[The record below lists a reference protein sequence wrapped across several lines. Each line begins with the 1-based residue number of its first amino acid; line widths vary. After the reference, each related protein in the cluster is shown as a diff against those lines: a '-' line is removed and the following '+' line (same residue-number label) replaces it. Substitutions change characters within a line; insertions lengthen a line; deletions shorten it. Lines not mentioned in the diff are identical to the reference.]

1 MLSAQLLFRKIYR
14 EGIIVAAFLLPA
26 VGYVATFPQWQLDRL
41 IYDKLAPLTTPPLD
55 PRILL
60 ITIDDASISA
70 FGRWPWPRDLHARLL
85 EKLAPLTPEV
95 VLYDVIFTE
104 PDVNPEDDR
113 RLGAAMA
120 KVAHVVVP
128 ALREPSPAPGQPPRI
143 LPPIRPVFEGA
154 QAVGHIYVP
163 TSIDGVVRQIYLKE
177 GNAKEQLNL
186 LTWQAYA
193 ATFSP
198 AQQPLMPEIC
208 CATDLGRQWFGWNEV
223 LIPFSQKAS
232 ALPSVSFSSVLN
244 GEVPDE
250 VLRNRIILVGVT
262 ASGLGDRHPTPLSTS
277 GGNMPGMVLQA
288 HLLNGFLHQHL
299 IRATPIWINISLSI
313 LSVLAVLVMLSTFRL
328 RRTFLVCLG
337 MVLARLILTLILL
350 TLGWWSAPGAS
361 LAGCLATYL
370 FWSWRRL
377 NALVIYFGVELGR
390 MELEL
395 KGQPTLPQP
404 IFRGDELAGQ
414 AQALESMIAHLRS
427 SQRFIAQSLD
437 SLPLAIFVTDL
448 NGQVLLANLN
458 AATLEG
464 NHGSLSSSLIGRDI
478 FKILGELECQ
488 PDPTAP
494 QCIPSWAQNVNSI
507 ERLAGQTIHTPS
519 KRIFKMQLAP
529 LDSEKSER
537 TGWLLALIEFT
548 VEHLA
553 QEQRNSMLRFL
564 SHDLRAPQSAI
575 LALLEMQQKAK
586 EPMPVGEL
594 RRHIEQQVRRTLS
607 LTDGFMELDE
617 AKSKPL
623 ILEPVFMGA
632 IVLDAIDQAWLPA
645 QRKGIRIKQRFID
658 DEACVVSGSREL
670 LVRAVFNLLENAIK
684 YSGQNTTVYI
694 ELMMQ
699 ASAIV
704 LTIRDEGQGIAEE
717 DLPHLF
723 DEFRQFGT
731 GNKRGN
737 GYGLGMAFVSSVM
750 QRHSARIECT
760 SLLGAGTTFI
770 LFFEVV
776 NTFPEFDE
784 QSLADR
790 QGKIG

>member
-1 MLSAQLLFRKIYR
+1 MLSAQLLFRKTLQ
-14 EGIIVAAFLLPA
+14 EGIIIALLLLPT
-26 VGYVATFPQWQLDRL
+26 VGYVATFSQWQLDRL
-41 IYDKLAPLTTPPLD
+41 IYDKLALLMSSPLD

-60 ITIDDASISA
+60 ITIDDASINA
-70 FGRWPWPRDLHARLL
+70 IGRWPWTRDLHTQLL
-85 EKLAPLTPEV
+85 EKLAPLTPTV

-104 PDVNPEDDR
+104 PDSNPETDR

-128 ALREPSPAPGQPPRI
+128 TLREANPVLDQAPRFLSPI
-143 LPPIRPVFEGA
+143 KPVLEGA

-163 TSIDGVVRQIYLKE
+163 TGIDGVVRQVYLKE
-177 GNAKEQLNL
+177 GNAEGQRNL

-193 ATFSP
+193 ATFAP
-198 AQQPLMPEIC
+198 DQQPVMPEIC
-208 CATDLGRQWFGWNEV
+208 CARDLGGQWFGWNEV
-223 LIPFSQKAS
+223 LIPFSKKPS
-232 ALPSVSFSSVLN
+232 SVPSVSFSSVLN

-250 VLRNRIILVGVT
+250 LLRNRIILVGVT

-277 GGNMPGMVLQA
+277 SGNMPGIVLHA

-299 IRATPIWINISLSI
+299 VKTTPIWMNISLST
-313 LSVLAVLVMLSTFRL
+313 LSVLAVLAMLSTFRL

-337 MVLARLILTLILL
+337 MIIARLMLSLALL

-361 LAGCLATYL
+361 LAGILAAYL

-377 NALVIYFGVELGR
+377 NALVVYFGVELDR

-395 KGQPTLPQP
+395 KGQPAPP
-404 IFRGDELAGQ
+404 KPVFRGDELVGRAL
-414 AQALESMIAHLRS
+414 ALESMIAHLRG

-448 NGQVLLANLN
+448 NGQVRLANLN
-458 AATLEG
+458 AATLDG
-464 NHGSLSSSLIGRDI
+464 KSGSLSSSLIGQDI
-478 FKILGELECQ
+478 FQILRELE
-488 PDPTAP
+488 PKNDSLASPWP
-494 QCIPSWAQNVNSI
+494 QSFISV
-507 ERLAGQTIHTPS
+507 ERLAGQFIHTPS
-519 KRIFKMQLAP
+519 GQVFKMQLAP
-529 LDSEKSER
+529 LGTEKSEHS
-537 TGWLLALIEFT
+537 GWLLVLLDFT
-548 VEHLA
+548 VEYLA
-553 QEQRNSMLRFL
+553 QEQRDSMLRFL

-575 LALLEMQQKAK
+575 LALLEMQQKVK

-623 ILEPVFMGA
+623 VFEPVFVGA
-632 IVLDAIDQAWLPA
+632 IILDAIDQAWLPA
-645 QRKGIRIKQRFID
+645 QHKGIRIKHRFID
-658 DEACVVSGSREL
+658 DETCVINGCREL
-670 LVRAVFNLLENAIK
+670 LTRAIFNLLENAVK
-684 YSGQNTTVYI
+684 YSGQDTVVYI
-694 ELMMQ
+694 ELMLQ
-699 ASAIV
+699 ETAIV
-704 LTIRDEGQGIAEE
+704 LSIRDEGQGIAEE

-737 GYGLGMAFVSSVM
+737 GYGLGMAFVNSVM

-760 SLLGAGTTFI
+760 SRVDLGTTFVLI
-770 LFFEVV
+770 FQVI
-776 NTFPEFDE
+776 N
-784 QSLADR
+784 
-790 QGKIG
+790 

>member
-1 MLSAQLLFRKIYR
+1 MLSVQLLFRKTLQ
-14 EGIIVAAFLLPA
+14 EGIIIALLLLPT

-41 IYDKLAPLTTPPLD
+41 IYDKLAPQASLPLD

-60 ITIDDASISA
+60 ITIDDASINSI
-70 FGRWPWPRDLHARLL
+70 GRWPWPRDIHTQLL
-85 EKLAPLTPEV
+85 EKLAPLTPKV

-104 PDVNPEDDR
+104 PDSNPETDR

-128 ALREPSPAPGQPPRI
+128 TLREANPVAGQAPRF
-143 LPPIRPVFEGA
+143 LSPIRPVLEGA

-163 TSIDGVVRQIYLKE
+163 TGIDGVVRQVYLKE
-177 GNAKEQLNL
+177 GNAEGQLNL

-193 ATFSP
+193 ATFAP
-198 AQQPLMPEIC
+198 DQQPIMPEIC
-208 CATDLGRQWFGWNEV
+208 CARDLGGQWFGWNEV
-223 LIPFSQKAS
+223 LIPFSKKPS
-232 ALPSVSFSSVLN
+232 SMPSVSFSSVLN

-250 VLRNRIILVGVT
+250 LLRNRIILVGVT
-262 ASGLGDRHPTPLSTS
+262 ASGLGDRYPSPLSSS
-277 GGNMPGMVLQA
+277 GGNIPGIVLHA

-299 IRATPIWINISLSI
+299 VKTAPIWINISLST
-313 LSVLAVLVMLSTFRL
+313 LSVLAVLAMLSTFRL
-328 RRTFLVCLG
+328 RHTFLVCLG
-337 MVLARLILTLILL
+337 MIIARLMLSLALL

-361 LAGCLATYL
+361 LAGILVAYL

-377 NALVIYFGVELGR
+377 NALVVYFGVELDR

-395 KGQPTLPQP
+395 KGQPAPP
-404 IFRGDELAGQ
+404 KPVFRGDELVGRAL
-414 AQALESMIAHLRS
+414 ALESMITHIRD

-448 NGQVLLANLN
+448 NGEVRLANLN
-458 AATLEG
+458 ATTLEG
-464 NHGSLSSSLIGRDI
+464 KPGNLSSSLIGQDI
-478 FKILGELECQ
+478 FQILRELKPQ
-488 PDPTAP
+488 TDPSTP
-494 QCIPSWAQNVNSI
+494 LRPPPWAQGATSV
-507 ERLAGQTIHTPS
+507 ERLAGQVIHTPS
-519 KRIFKMQLAP
+519 KRTFKMQLAH
-529 LDSEKSER
+529 LDTEKSEHI
-537 TGWLLALIEFT
+537 GWLLVLLDFT
-548 VEHLA
+548 VEYLA
-553 QEQRNSMLRFL
+553 QEQRESMLRFL

-623 ILEPVFMGA
+623 VFEPVFVGA
-632 IVLDAIDQAWLPA
+632 IVLDAIDHAWLPA

-658 DEACVVSGSREL
+658 DEICVINGSREL
-670 LVRAVFNLLENAIK
+670 LTRAIFNLLENAVK
-684 YSGQNTTVYI
+684 YSGHDTVVYI
-694 ELMMQ
+694 ELMLEDT
-699 ASAIV
+699 AIV

-723 DEFRQFGT
+723 DEFRQFGA

-737 GYGLGMAFVSSVM
+737 GYGLGMAFVNSVM
-750 QRHSARIECT
+750 QRHGARIECT
-760 SLLGAGTTFI
+760 SSLGVGTTFK
-770 LFFEVV
+770 LFF
-776 NTFPEFDE
+776 
-784 QSLADR
+784 QCS
-790 QGKIG
+790 